1 MSTQAELEAIE
12 EAALVVSQLFL
23 AAPNPELRAALQD
36 DDALAEWPLADPQ
49 SQRGIS
55 MLREAVREGNVD
67 SREDLERDHLYLFT
81 GIGKPLAQ
89 PFESPYLSKE
99 GLLFEEQ
106 TVAVREAYAAH
117 GLRVPNPRVPD
128 DHIGYEFAFVAH
140 LAGQAAEVNVG
151 ALPALHG
158 FVGQHLGC
166 FAGEVAEALREHART
181 AIYRALAEL
190 SEGVLAHVRAEH

>member
-1 MSTQAELEAIE
+1 MSTQPELEAIE

-49 SQRGIS
+49 SLRGIS
-55 MLREAVREGNVD
+55 MLREAVREGKVD
-67 SREDLERDHLYLFT
+67 TREDLERDHLYLFT

-106 TVAVREAYAAH
+106 TMAVRQAYAAH
-117 GLRVPNPRVPD
+117 GLQVPNPRVPD
-128 DHIGYEFAFVAH
+128 DHIGYEFSFVAH
-140 LAGQAAEVNVG
+140 LAGQAAEGNVG
-151 ALPALHG
+151 ALPALHS

-166 FAGEVAEALREHART
+166 FAGEVAGALREHART
-181 AIYRALAEL
+181 VIYRALAEL
-190 SEGVLAHVRAEH
+190 SEGVLSHVRAEH

>member
-1 MSTQAELEAIE
+1 MGAEQDLAAIS

-23 AAPNPELRAALQD
+23 AAPNSELRGALQD
-36 DDALAEWPLADPQ
+36 DDALAQWPLTDQQ
-49 SQRGIS
+49 SQRGIA

-67 SREDLERDHLYLFT
+67 SHEDLERDHLYLFT

-89 PFESPYLSKE
+89 PYESPYLSKE

-140 LAGQAAEVNVG
+140 LAGQVAEGNAT
-151 ALPALHG
+151 ALPALYR
-158 FVGQHLGC
+158 FVSEHLGC
-166 FAGEVAEALREHART
+166 FSGDVAEGLREHART
-181 AIYRALAEL
+181 ATYRALAEL

>member
-1 MSTQAELEAIE
+1 MGAEQDLAAIS

-23 AAPNPELRAALQD
+23 AAPNSELRGALQD
-36 DDALAEWPLADPQ
+36 DDALAEWPLTDPQ
-49 SQRGIS
+49 SQRGIA
-55 MLREAVREGNVD
+55 MLREAVREGNLD
-67 SREDLERDHLYLFT
+67 SPDSLQRDHLYLFT

-99 GLLFEEQ
+99 GLLFDEQ

-128 DHIGYEFAFVAH
+128 DHIGYEFAFVSH
-140 LAGQAAEVNVG
+140 LAGQAAGGNAG
-151 ALPALHG
+151 ALRALNS

-166 FAGEVAEALREHART
+166 FAGDVAEGLREHART
-181 AIYRALAEL
+181 VTYRALAEL
-190 SEGVLAHVRAEH
+190 SEGVLAHVRAER

>member
-1 MSTQAELEAIE
+1 MGAEQDLAAIS

-23 AAPNPELRAALQD
+23 AAPNSELRGALQD
-36 DDALAEWPLADPQ
+36 DDALAQWPLTDQQ
-49 SQRGIS
+49 SQRGIA

-67 SREDLERDHLYLFT
+67 SHEDLERDHLYLFT

-89 PFESPYLSKE
+89 PYESPYLSKE

-140 LAGQAAEVNVG
+140 LAGQVAEGNAT
-151 ALPALHG
+151 ALPALYR
-158 FVGQHLGC
+158 FVSEHLGC
-166 FAGEVAEALREHART
+166 FAGDVAEGLREHART

>member
-1 MSTQAELEAIE
+1 MGAEQDLAAIS

-23 AAPNPELRAALQD
+23 AAPNSELRGALQD
-36 DDALAEWPLADPQ
+36 DDAMAQWPLTDQQ
-49 SQRGIS
+49 SQRGIA

-67 SREDLERDHLYLFT
+67 SHEDLERDHLYLFT

-89 PFESPYLSKE
+89 PYESPYLSKE

-140 LAGQAAEVNVG
+140 LAGQVAEGNAT
-151 ALPALHG
+151 ALPALYR
-158 FVGQHLGC
+158 FVSEHLGC
-166 FAGEVAEALREHART
+166 FAGDVAEGLREHART
-181 AIYRALAEL
+181 ATYRALAEL